1 MNYQQAVQAYNS
13 DPTKETLHK
22 QVAALCGEMT
32 LKEKIYML
40 SGHPLVQI
48 QKDMIKT
55 GRNYNVHA
63 LPGGGCKRLGVPPV
77 LFTDGPRGVV
87 MGNSTCFPSS
97 IVRASSFDPEL
108 EYRVG
113 KAIADESIAQGAN
126 LFAGVCINLIRNPRW
141 GRCQESY
148 SEDPFV
154 LGQFGKALTTAVQEE
169 GMIAC
174 VKHFALNS
182 MEDLRF
188 YVDVHIDDRAL
199 HEVYLPHFK
208 KCVDAGAQ
216 SIMGAYNRYEEYH
229 CCENKK
235 LLTDILRR
243 EWGFD
248 GFVMSDFVW
257 GVYGAEHSLRAG
269 LDLEM
274 MFTMKYTE
282 GNIKKCLDKGLL
294 NIEHIDRAVQNILKA
309 LIRQQPNI
317 KPRSMSVV
325 GSAANRALAREAAQK
340 GMVLLENNGV
350 LPLGK
355 DASLIVCGP
364 YADVA
369 NTGDHGSSRVY
380 DKNIV
385 TPYQGLSKTFAKATL
400 AGCSN
405 TANPKK
411 DASPVANDV
420 AFQAKGDVAVVCVG
434 FDYKSEGEYF
444 ANMNYKLTEKP
455 KNGGGDRLT
464 LRLSEDEIALIK
476 GLKTVGKKVVVVL
489 HSGCAILVDEWKDY
503 ADAIVMNYYSGCEGG
518 TALADLLSGTVNFT
532 GKLPFTVAQTED
544 DYPSFKYIGQ
554 KPYEI
559 EYGYYHGYTKLDKE
573 GKKAAYPFGYGL
585 SYTSFD
591 IADAAV
597 EDKGDNFVVSAKVKN
612 TGNIDGA
619 EVVQVYVGSKGAANG
634 DDRPVKLLKGFKRVE
649 LKSGEEKAVSI
660 EVPKE
665 ELKFWTP
672 SGWVLDEAYTV
683 YVGNNAANAVAL

>member
-1 MNYQQAVQAYNS
+1 MNYREAVRNYQKNK
-13 DPTKETLHK
+13 DKENLET
-22 QVAALCGEMT
+22 QVRNLAKEMT

-40 SGHPLVQI
+40 SGHPIAQI
-48 QKDMIKT
+48 QKDLIKT

-87 MGNSTCFPSS
+87 MGNSTCFPSA
-97 IVRASSFDPEL
+97 ILRASSFDPTL
-108 EYRVG
+108 EYRIG
-113 KAIADESIAQGAN
+113 KAIADEAIAQGAN
-126 LFAGVCINLIRNPRW
+126 LFAGICINLVRNPRW

-148 SEDPFV
+148 GEDPFL
-154 LGQFGKALTTAVQEE
+154 LGEFGTALTNAVQEE

-188 YVDVHIDDRAL
+188 YIDVHIDDRAL

-208 KCVDAGAQ
+208 KTVDAGAQ
-216 SIMGAYNRYEEYH
+216 CIMGAYNRYEEYH

-235 LLTDILRR
+235 LLTDILRK

-257 GVYGAEHSLRAG
+257 GVYDAEHSLRAG

-282 GNIKKCLDKGLL
+282 GNIKKCLNKGLL
-294 NIEHIDRAVQNILKA
+294 NEEHIDRSVENILRA

-317 KPRSMSVV
+317 KERPMSVV
-325 GSAANRALAREAAQK
+325 GSGKIRALALEAAEK
-340 GMVLLENNGV
+340 GMVLLENNGI
-350 LPLGK
+350 LPLSV
-355 DASLIVCGP
+355 DASLVVCGS

-385 TPYQGLSKTFAKATL
+385 TPYQGLQKVFAKTVL

-411 DASPVANDV
+411 DAEPVDNNV
-420 AFQAKGDVAVVCVG
+420 AFGAKGDVAVVCVG
-434 FDYKSEGEYF
+434 FGYKSEGEYF

-455 KNGGGDRLT
+455 KDGGGDRLS
-464 LRLSEDEIALIK
+464 LRLSGREVDLIK
-476 GLKTVGKKVVVVL
+476 GLKKTGKKVIVVL
-489 HSGCAILVDEWKDY
+489 FSGCAVLVDEWKDY

-518 TALADLLSGTVNFT
+518 TALANLLSGKVNFS
-532 GKLPFTVAQTED
+532 GRLPFTVAQKEE
-544 DYPSFKYIGQ
+544 DYPDFKYIGQ

-559 EYGYYHGYTKLDKE
+559 TYGYYHGYTLLDKE

-585 SYTSFD
+585 SYTSFE
-591 IADAAV
+591 ISGAAV
-597 EDKGDNFVVSAKVKN
+597 IDQENCLTVTATVKN
-612 TGNIDGA
+612 TGGTAGA
-619 EVVQVYVGSKGAANG
+619 EVVHVYVGSKGAANG
-634 DDRPVKLLKGFKRVE
+634 SDRPVKLLKGFKRVE
-649 LKSGEEKAVSI
+649 LEPGEEKTVKI
-660 EVPKE
+660 DINKE
-665 ELKFWTP
+665 ELKFYEKGSWR
-672 SGWVLDEAYTV
+672 LDEAYNI
-683 YVGNNAANAVAL
+683 YVGTNCADAKTV